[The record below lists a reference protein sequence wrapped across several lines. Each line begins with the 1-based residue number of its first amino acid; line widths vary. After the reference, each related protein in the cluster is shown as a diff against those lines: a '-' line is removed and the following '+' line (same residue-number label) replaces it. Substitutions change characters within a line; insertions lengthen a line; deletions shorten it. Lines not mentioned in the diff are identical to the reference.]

1 MALCHIAFNG
11 NNPTR
16 PSQPYPS
23 QGWGGTSQAL
33 PITRNQHQD
42 HLDLNIFATMQT
54 SPDYLGL
61 AYGCLVAM
69 GGIMGFVKA
78 SSVPSLVAGTVS
90 GGLIALGAHRYQQK
104 GKPDLIF
111 GMSVMLSL
119 LMGKRFLASRKMMP
133 AGMTTVE
140 F

>member
-1 MALCHIAFNG
+1 M
-11 NNPTR
+11 
-16 PSQPYPS
+16 PS
-23 QGWGGTSQAL
+23 
-33 PITRNQHQD
+33 
-42 HLDLNIFATMQT
+42 T
-54 SPDYLGL
+54 SPDYLGF
-61 AYGCLVAM
+61 AYGFLVAT

-111 GMSVMLSL
+111 GMSVMLTL

-133 AGMTTVE
+133 AGMTTTLSLVMAVRYGVKLLGK
-140 F
+140 

>member
-1 MALCHIAFNG
+1 MPLGLRREGLSMNSGRVLHATVRIKSEQNI
-11 NNPTR
+11 
-16 PSQPYPS
+16 PS
-23 QGWGGTSQAL
+23 
-33 PITRNQHQD
+33 
-42 HLDLNIFATMQT
+42 TMHNT
-54 SPDYLGL
+54 PDYLGY
-61 AYGCLVAM
+61 AYGFLVAT

-111 GMSVMLSL
+111 GMSVMLTL

-133 AGMTTVE
+133 AGMTTVK
-140 F
+140 FAVDYLD

>member
-90 GGLIALGAHRYQQK
+90 G
-104 GKPDLIF
+104 KPVSTFQTCRSRSGNFFSNLHLN
-111 GMSVMLSL
+111 SVRSISL
-119 LMGKRFLASRKMMP
+119 VS
-133 AGMTTVE
+133 
-140 F
+140 